1 MFPLTDT
8 IEPSAEIALELSS
21 VASEEVAGRG
31 LANAGA
37 SVDLDALGW
46 KGAQLEG
53 ATQLIFKD
61 PQTET
66 FENYQG
72 YSNIAADT
80 TIGVAEVFLTQE
92 IGEHFA
98 FRSGRLDGAGSFGT
112 TALGA
117 SFLNP
122 SMGFAPTLGA
132 LPTFPAPNW
141 GTEATFSPVPAL
153 TGSIAIYHTDTGP
166 YTISQ
171 LEGHWMD
178 GKGHAAT
185 GAWHNGDQNGIFG
198 VIDQQILGS
207 AEDRGLGV
215 FLQVDTAG
223 GTHSALSTH
232 AGGGLVVSGPLAIRA
247 KDALGVG
254 ATWVMLEDGQQELVS
269 EGWYTATMNDHIA
282 LQADI
287 QGITSPE
294 QQNVVAMMR
303 MNFAL

>member
-8 IEPSAEIALELSS
+8 IEPSAEVALELSS
-21 VASEEVAGRG
+21 VANEEIAGRG

-37 SVDLDALGW
+37 SVDLDGLGW
-46 KGAQLEG
+46 KGAQLDG
-53 ATQLIFKD
+53 AAQVIFKD
-61 PQTET
+61 PQTGS
-66 FENYQG
+66 FENTQG
-72 YSNIAADT
+72 YSNIAADS

-98 FRSGRLDGAGSFGT
+98 FRSGRLDGAGSFGAT
-112 TALGA
+112 TLGA
-117 SFLNP
+117 SFINP

-153 TGSIAIYHTDTGP
+153 TSSIAIYHTDTGP

-171 LEGHWMD
+171 LEAHWMD

-198 VIDQQILGS
+198 VVDQQILGS
-207 AEDRGLGV
+207 AEGRGLGA
-215 FLQVDTAG
+215 FLQVDTSG
-223 GTHSALSTH
+223 GSHTALSTH
-232 AGGGLVVSGPLAIRA
+232 AGGGLVVSGIRTN
-247 KDALGVG
+247 DALGVG

-282 LQADI
+282 IQADV
-287 QGITSPE
+287 QGITGAE